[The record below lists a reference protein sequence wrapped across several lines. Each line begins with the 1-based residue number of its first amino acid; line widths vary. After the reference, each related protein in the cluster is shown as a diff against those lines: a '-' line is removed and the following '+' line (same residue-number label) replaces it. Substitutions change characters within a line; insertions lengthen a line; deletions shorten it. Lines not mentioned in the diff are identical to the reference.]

1 MKKVYVVVYRNGP
14 VCSEGC
20 WDTYVKD
27 VFFNEEDAEKWVVE
41 QGPQDGYYDIEE
53 RQIH

>member
-1 MKKVYVVVYRNGP
+1 MKKVYVVIYHNGP

-20 WDTYVKD
+20 WDSYVKD
-27 VFFNEEDAEKWVVE
+27 VFFNKEDAEKWVAETV
-41 QGPQDGYYDIEE
+41 PDDGYYDIET

>member
-1 MKKVYVVVYRNGP
+1 MKKVYVVVYHNGP

-27 VFFNEEDAEKWVVE
+27 VFFNEEDAEKWVAE